1 MWWFYPF
8 FGQCGTLIYQIVIT
22 FPFIVCLFMLCLNVW
37 LKTNRRCSDVDLCAP
52 ITHPRSLHL
61 FLRENWSW
69 SMRDVQERIPRTKC
83 NRTVLIPSYSQQ
95 DAMFLDLFIKT
106 LYIVQ
111 AVPPPIIRST
121 KLYRQLQVLS
131 TSTAAS
137 CYHEFTVAAAVVV
150 DNTWSCLYSCVLL
163 MMGGGT
169 AWNM

>member
-1 MWWFYPF
+1 
-8 FGQCGTLIYQIVIT
+8 
-22 FPFIVCLFMLCLNVW
+22 
-37 LKTNRRCSDVDLCAP
+37 
-52 ITHPRSLHL
+52 
-61 FLRENWSW
+61 
-69 SMRDVQERIPRTKC
+69 MRDVQERIPRTKC

-150 DNTWSCLYSCVLL
+150 DNT
-163 MMGGGT
+163 
-169 AWNM
+169 